1 MTETVTEIKTTL
13 AGEEKRFACEL
24 LARADAEAVVIYRMP
39 RAVELEDIV
48 LPENAI
54 SLGYFW
60 AHKPFNAYHWL
71 DPDGRSLA
79 LYFNISDGTRLGEHE
94 IAWRDLAVD
103 VLITPDLRCRV
114 LDEDELPADL
124 DAGLRAYI
132 EAARERLCAAPAQ
145 ALDAFRARSARLLAE
160 A

>member
-1 MTETVTEIKTTL
+1 MTGTVTEIKTTL
-13 AGEEKRFACEL
+13 AGEEKRFDCEL

-39 RAVELEDIV
+39 REFELEDVV
-48 LPENAI
+48 LPENSI

-71 DPDGRSLA
+71 DPDGRTLA
-79 LYFNISDGTRLGEHE
+79 LYFNISDGTRLDERE

-114 LDEDELPADL
+114 LDEDELPDDL
-124 DAGLRAYI
+124 AGDLRAYI
-132 EAARERLCAAPAQ
+132 EAARDAICAAPAQ
-145 ALDAFRARSARLLAE
+145 TLDAFRARSARLLAE
-160 A
+160 H